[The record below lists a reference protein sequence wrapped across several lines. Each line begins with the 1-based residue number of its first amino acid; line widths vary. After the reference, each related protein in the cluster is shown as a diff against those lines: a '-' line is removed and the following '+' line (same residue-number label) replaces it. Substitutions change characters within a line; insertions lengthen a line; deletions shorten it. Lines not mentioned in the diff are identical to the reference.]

1 MKSTQA
7 RGRAVRRVLMTTD
20 TVGGVWT
27 YALELCRA
35 FADAGVQ
42 VELATLGEPV
52 TVPQAGEAA
61 AVPGLRLHESTYRLE
76 WMDAPWKDVRA
87 SGEWLLALEDA
98 LAPDV
103 IHLNGY
109 AHGALPWRAP
119 SVVVAHSCVLSWWE
133 AVLREPAPA
142 RYARYR
148 REVQRGLRAVDRV
161 VAPSA
166 AMLGALERHY
176 GPLLPPTCVIPNARR
191 AGSFTAAPKEL
202 FVLAAGRLWDEAK
215 NLSALEAVAPRLACP
230 VRVAGELRHP
240 GSGKVAR
247 ARNTEPLGP
256 LSPEAL
262 AAWMARAAI
271 YAMPVR
277 YEPFGLSALEAALS
291 GCALVLGDIPSLRE
305 VWADA
310 AVFVHPE
317 DLDGLTRALRGLLD
331 DGAHRE
337 RMAAKAR
344 ARALT
349 WNPRRMAEDYLRLY
363 ATLRAWPVR
372 HPAGLAL
379 GAP

>member
-7 RGRAVRRVLMTTD
+7 RGRTVRRVLMTTD

-52 TVPQAGEAA
+52 TVPQADEAA

-87 SGEWLLALEDA
+87 SGKWLLALEDA
-98 LAPDV
+98 LAPDI

-191 AGSFTAAPKEL
+191 AESFTVAPKEL

-215 NLSALEAVAPRLACP
+215 NLSALEAVAPGWPAPCVWRASCDTRGAGRWHGHGTPSRWALSRRKHSRPGWLAPPFTPCRCATSPLACP
-230 VRVAGELRHP
+230 RWKPRSPAVPWYWATFPV
-240 GSGKVAR
+240 SAR
-247 ARNTEPLGP
+247 CGRTRRC
-256 LSPEAL
+256 SFTRRT
-262 AAWMARAAI
+262 WM
-271 YAMPVR
+271 
-277 YEPFGLSALEAALS
+277 G
-291 GCALVLGDIPSLRE
+291 
-305 VWADA
+305 
-310 AVFVHPE
+310 
-317 DLDGLTRALRGLLD
+317 
-331 DGAHRE
+331 
-337 RMAAKAR
+337 
-344 ARALT
+344 
-349 WNPRRMAEDYLRLY
+349 
-363 ATLRAWPVR
+363 
-372 HPAGLAL
+372 
-379 GAP
+379 